1 MTVYQNLVFVSEGDL
16 MVYQNWVRDQ
26 PEGLDQ
32 MCAAIERF
40 AGGNDPIDH
49 YKWND
54 LDCNGDPNN
63 YICKLSKAWHPYD
76 VTRGNRSKVVNKLR
90 LPADR

>member
-1 MTVYQNLVFVSEGDL
+1 

-26 PEGLDQ
+26 PEALAETY
-32 MCAAIERF
+32 AAIERF
-40 AGGNDPIDH
+40 AGGENPNDH

-54 LDCNGDPNN
+54 QVGTEENN

-76 VTRGNRSKVVNKLR
+76 VTRGNRSKIVNNLR
-90 LPADR
+90 LPAEKS